1 MSHSALTLSAT
12 AVKGHCS
19 SSTHHNIA
27 ADTLRSYLH
36 INSPIST
43 TKRFYSSQSTPFAT
57 DEQKTLSQRDRWL
70 AHSEKQRLANKEFF
84 TNLLSSAATKR
95 DAKAYISRLKTPE
108 RPQPSLTPPPSPSI
122 PLRAS
127 KPQTQVNLGNL
138 FTRGRAVEAS
148 PTFTQDGNVEEQ
160 ALEEEETLHVALIKL
175 NGVSLMSDTLLDGIS
190 RTLASLSRLS
200 MAPCVVLEE
209 DHRIKGKAYSEK
221 LRAAADRLVAAIDNA
236 GGSGARRVDNALTL
250 AADGRPRVFVRKLLT
265 RPLRRGR
272 IPVVLPV
279 AYSEEQQ
286 CAIHITADQAL
297 LALTQELSS
306 ETVRTR
312 PNDAPET
319 SSQKPQTTWKPI
331 SVDRIIV
338 VDETGSIPSPKS
350 VDQKH
355 VFVNL
360 AQEYSPLQEEL
371 RSSTDTKVSLKHA
384 TNLKMFRDALQMLP
398 HSSSGLLTTPSA
410 AANTSSKQADSQLA
424 GVGVGT
430 RRQKNPLIHNLLTDK
445 PAYSSSLPSGRL
457 THDAQ
462 SSPTTDSTF
471 VKRGMPL
478 ILLPN
483 PEAQIW
489 TAASTPR
496 LKLTDP
502 RIDLDRLV
510 HLIDDSFNR
519 TLDVDAYLRRVNDR
533 IAGVIIAGAYEGGAI
548 LTWETPPH
556 SNIRDTNTSR
566 LVPYLDKFA
575 VLKKSQGA
583 GGVADIVFNAMVR
596 TCFPNGVCWRSRKDN
611 PVNKWYF
618 ERSRGTWKIPDTN
631 WTMFWTTPDLL
642 AESEEKKRVF
652 LDYESVCRGVQ
663 PTWAD
668 GKKVLD

>member
-19 SSTHHNIA
+19 NSTHHNIA
-27 ADTLRSYLH
+27 ADALRSYL
-36 INSPIST
+36 NSSNPVST
-43 TKRFYSSQSTPFAT
+43 SRRSYSSQSSPHTK
-57 DEQKTLSQRDRWL
+57 DEQKNSIRRDGWF
-70 AHSEKQRLANKEFF
+70 AYSEKQRMANKEFF

-108 RPQPSLTPPPSPSI
+108 RPQPPLTPSSSSTTQ
-122 PLRAS
+122 PLRAA

-138 FTRGRAVEAS
+138 FTRGRAVESS
-148 PTFTQDGNVEEQ
+148 PIFTQDWNAEEQ
-160 ALEEEETLHVALIKL
+160 ALEEEETLHVALVKL
-175 NGVSLMSDTLLDGIS
+175 NGVSVMSDSLLSGIS

-209 DHRIKGKAYSEK
+209 DHQTKGKAYSEK
-221 LRAAADRLVAAIDNA
+221 LRTAADRLVAAIDNA
-236 GGSGARRVDNALTL
+236 GELGARRVDNALSL

-272 IPVVLPV
+272 IPVILPV

-286 CAIHITADQAL
+286 CAINITADQAL
-297 LALTQELSS
+297 LALTRELSS
-306 ETVRTR
+306 ETILRR
-312 PNDAPET
+312 PNNTPEVPPQE
-319 SSQKPQTTWKPI
+319 SQTTWKPI

-350 VDQKH
+350 LDQKH

-371 RSSTDTKVSLKHA
+371 RSSTDINVSLKHA

-410 AANTSSKQADSQLA
+410 AANTSSKQTDSQPA

-457 THDAQ
+457 IHDAQ

-483 PEAQIW
+483 PDAQIW

-519 TLDVDAYLRRVNDR
+519 TLDVEAYLRRVNNR

-556 SNIRDTNTSR
+556 SNIRDTDTAR

-642 AESEEKKRVF
+642 ASEKEQVF
-652 LDYESVCRGVQ
+652 SDYESVCRNVQ

-668 GKKVLD
+668 GKKILD